1 MSPESSRVRFAP
13 LRTSRPARN
22 IKSGRG
28 IALRKRPAI
37 CERTARRRRKSV
49 GVLVGPNP
57 PIAGCLLFWLVVP
70 KADRPK
76 ATPRQTLP
84 PTRCQGLLLIDLAPE
99 SERPG
104 EVLLMNR
111 GRDQCRFPFRIDPSA
126 TGGYRFCAKQTSSD
140 HVYCDHHHE
149 LVTAVEPRGSR
160 ARFNRAQRRIA

>member
-1 MSPESSRVRFAP
+1 MNIRQPQRR
-13 LRTSRPARN
+13 LRC
-22 IKSGRG
+22 
-28 IALRKRPAI
+28 AI
-37 CERTARRRRKSV
+37 YTRKSSEE
-49 GVLVGPNP
+49 GLEMEFNSLDAQRESCEAY
-57 PIAGCLLFWLVVP
+57 IASQRSEG
-70 KADRPK
+70 
-76 ATPRQTLP
+76 LP

-111 GRDQCRFPFRIDPSA
+111 GRDQCRFPVRIDPSA

-160 ARFNRAQRRIA
+160 ARFNRAQCRIA